1 MQVLLNTAAS
11 QGIVKRY
18 CPRRDPTSESF
29 AGDVMPY
36 YRVFL
41 EGGNFWLQMDAAPQR
56 IGFYTTRFVEA
67 ASLDESGKAAIGL
80 LRSTQMLKPLNH
92 PDDPPQILV
101 REI

>member
-1 MQVLLNTAAS
+1 
-11 QGIVKRY
+11 
-18 CPRRDPTSESF
+18 
-29 AGDVMPY
+29 MPY

-56 IGFYTTRFVEA
+56 MGFYTTRFVEA

-80 LRSTQMLKPLNH
+80 VRSTQRLKPLNH

-101 REI
+101 REIKEVDEADVPSVASWFVFFTDEPEAN

>member
-1 MQVLLNTAAS
+1 
-11 QGIVKRY
+11 
-18 CPRRDPTSESF
+18 
-29 AGDVMPY
+29 MPY

-101 REI
+101 REIEEVDEADVPSVASGFAFFTDEPEAN